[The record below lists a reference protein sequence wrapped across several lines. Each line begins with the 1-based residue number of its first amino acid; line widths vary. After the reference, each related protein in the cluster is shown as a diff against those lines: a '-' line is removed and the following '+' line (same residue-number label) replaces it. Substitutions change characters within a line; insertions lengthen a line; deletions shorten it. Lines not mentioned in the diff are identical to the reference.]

1 MCRTIESALR
11 TRERDTPVSIHNIVI
26 MATQADSFEFEND
39 SEFSEPP
46 SPPPNAQTYDDDSDS
61 ESDMEFSS
69 DESDDAADSPPTVP
83 QSEADKR
90 IFRATAFL
98 KKAEQDAAAAEHYVF
113 GAKAAA
119 MELAKMHAKKVAA
132 VKGAATRLAAAKK
145 AKMSASAGGGASS
158 KTGSGET
165 TNSTRHL
172 VRPECASPKAAALAK
187 VKSILADAKTSE
199 AASAPTAGV
208 VDKKLKKKKE

>member
-1 MCRTIESALR
+1 MCRTIESALS
-11 TRERDTPVSIHNIVI
+11 TSERDTPVSIHNIVI

-46 SPPPNAQTYDDDSDS
+46 SPPPNAQTYDDSDS

-69 DESDDAADSPPTVP
+69 DESDDAADTSPAAP
-83 QSEADKR
+83 QSEAYKR

-187 VKSILADAKTSE
+187 VKSILAEAKTSD

-208 VDKKLKKKKE
+208 VDKKSKKKKE